1 MGPPWMLVVA
11 VLMIAGCASTKEMF
25 TQPPRSLDADP
36 AASGVVVVD
45 VHLEDPGGGNLGL
58 TGAYIRGAWP
68 DAPDIHAVRFEVAFE
83 PFGVML
89 QGVPPGHYRLT
100 QLVSIEMNYNGNMKT
115 QTSNLRGWTVA
126 DSSTEFDV
134 NAGALTYVGHLSA
147 VARNGNA
154 EIKRV
159 GRPMRERT
167 VLLALQRKYPN
178 SGWDSV
184 IHRRV
189 AEIEAS
195 ECAQAWRIGGD
206 VRKQFDFIVMNEH
219 LGSFSRRVGPVSA
232 GDTLIVTREG
242 IEYRG
247 RKHALTV
254 RASQLRAVRRLER
267 WVEVEYDID
276 GARKRVWFGHG
287 GSIDSEPID
296 AIELAISGVL
306 RNAAGARPGGG

>member
-1 MGPPWMLVVA
+1 MLVVA
-11 VLMIAGCASTKEMF
+11 ALVITGCASTKEML
-25 TQPPRSLDADP
+25 TQPPRRLDADP
-36 AASGVVVVD
+36 ATRGVVVLD
-45 VHLEDPGGGNLGL
+45 VHLEDPGAGNLDL
-58 TGAYIRGAWP
+58 IGAHIRGDWP
-68 DAPDIHAVRFEVAFE
+68 DAPDIYAARFEVAFE
-83 PFGVML
+83 TFGVMF

-100 QLVSIEMNYNGNMKT
+100 QLVSSEMNYNANMKT

-126 DSSTEFDV
+126 DSSAVFDV
-134 NAGALTYVGHLSA
+134 NGGALTYVGHLSA
-147 VARNGNA
+147 IARKGNA
-154 EIKRV
+154 GIGRV

-167 VLLALQRKYPN
+167 VLLALQRKYPD

-184 IHRRV
+184 IRRRV
-189 AEIEAS
+189 AEIEAGES
-195 ECAQAWRIGGD
+195 AQAWRTGGD
-206 VRKQFDFIVMNEH
+206 VRKLFDFVVMNEH
-219 LGSFSRRVGPVSA
+219 LGSFSRRAGPLSA

-306 RNAAGARPGGG
+306 RNAVGAKPGGG